1 MFEDLREQVIEEG
14 AFEFEEEEE
23 GNILQ
28 SILGLEAW
36 QRLVLAILLFFN
48 VALCGCMALV
58 MVGRVVLPF

>member
-58 MVGRVVLPF
+58 MIGRVVLPF